1 MNEVG
6 FIGLV
11 FIGVICFIIFVSMKE
26 RRRYRQMIQKRW
38 GKDPSAYHSPNE
50 EYLTEATYYLLSMMN
65 RKDNVNSATWHDL
78 DMFDV
83 FKKINLTY
91 SKYGEDML
99 YSSLK
104 SVELDSPHHYIV
116 VEEWQDYLGKNNDV
130 REELQYQL
138 NQLGKR

>member
-1 MNEVG
+1 MTEVG

-38 GKDPSAYHSPNE
+38 EKDPSSYCSANE

-78 DMFDV
+78 
-83 FKKINLTY
+83 N
-91 SKYGEDML
+91 ML

-130 REELQYQL
+130 REELQHQL
-138 NQLGKR
+138 NQLGKKVNTNGIYRYFSDDTAP

>member
-1 MNEVG
+1 MTEVG

-38 GKDPSAYHSPNE
+38 GEDPSSYCSANE

-78 DMFDV
+78 
-83 FKKINLTY
+83 N
-91 SKYGEDML
+91 ML

-116 VEEWQDYLGKNNDV
+116 VGEWQDYLGKNNDV

-138 NQLGKR
+138 NQLGKKGKHKWDLSLFF